1 MTPVNKHITCPRRFH
16 DISTWN
22 TSGVFLGMRIM
33 FIKSNYVGII
43 IFKTPY
49 KYKINVMILRLTG
62 RNSFL

>member
-1 MTPVNKHITCPRRFH
+1 MTPVNKLITCPRRFH

-49 KYKINVMILRLTG
+49 KYKINVMILRLTE